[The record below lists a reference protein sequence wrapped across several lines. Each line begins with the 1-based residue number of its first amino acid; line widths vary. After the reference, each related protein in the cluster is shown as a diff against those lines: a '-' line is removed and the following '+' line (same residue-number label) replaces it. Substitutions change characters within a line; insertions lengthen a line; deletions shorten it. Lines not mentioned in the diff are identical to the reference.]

1 MMLFLLIGILQTNI
15 FVPDTTV
22 DSLENKSIFNPLDL
36 SIFRSL
42 TQTLAVFW
50 LFFTAAVL
58 EKKDLSR

>member
-1 MMLFLLIGILQTNI
+1 MLTVLIGILQTNI

-50 LFFTAAVL
+50 LISTAVIL
-58 EKKDLSR
+58 EKKR